1 MSTRRIAAFWLL
13 LALCPAPAAAWGER
27 GHRLVGALAE
37 QELSPAARAAVAE
50 LLRGEPEPSLAGVS
64 TWADAARETPALAW
78 TAPLHY
84 VRIHD
89 RGCRFDAAR
98 DCADGACVVAAIDRY
113 ARRLADPALT
123 RAERAEALK
132 FVVHFVA
139 DVHQPLHSG
148 HRSDKGGNEFQ
159 VSLARTAGPPRGTS
173 LHGVWDYF
181 LLADSGEAFEQ
192 HFTRLAFAGL
202 PPAGEPFVAAE
213 AARWADASCALTDA
227 AGFYPRRPG
236 RLPAGYVERMRPLAE
251 RRLREAAA
259 ELALLLETA
268 LQPR

>member
-1 MSTRRIAAFWLL
+1 MSTRRIAALWLL
-13 LALCPAPAAAWGER
+13 LSLCPGPAAAWGER

-37 QELSPAARAAVAE
+37 RQLSPAARSVVDE
-50 LLRGEPEPSLAGVS
+50 LLQGEPEPSLAGIA
-64 TWADAARETPALAW
+64 TWADAVRETPAYAW

-113 ARRLADPALT
+113 ARRLADPALA
-123 RAERAEALK
+123 RAERTEALK

-159 VSLARTAGPPRGTS
+159 VRVAPSAAPPVGSS
-173 LHGVWDYF
+173 LHGVWDHF
-181 LLADSGEAFEQ
+181 MLADSGETFEQ
-192 HFTRLAFAGL
+192 HATRLAFAGL
-202 PPAGEPFVAAE
+202 PPAGAPFVAAE
-213 AARWADASCALTDA
+213 AARWADTSCALTDVE
-227 AGFYPRRPG
+227 GFYPRRPG
-236 RLPAGYVERMRPLAE
+236 RLPAGYLIRMRPLAE

-259 ELALLLETA
+259 ELALLLEAA